1 MLNDAFRFLHRDLQD
16 KLIRL
21 VRAMGL
27 DYEVED
33 GHVRTRDDDWAVVE
47 DLRSAVRSSVFTEWQ
62 TWRGQAGLD
71 SETRARYRTY
81 MEENGIRY
89 LEEEENGTHW
99 FVLSQQQDPAAW
111 GVEEAP
117 PAKKGRKKKS

>member
-47 DLRSAVRSSVFTEWQ
+47 DLRCAVRSSVFSEWQ

-71 SETRARYRTY
+71 SETRARYRVF
-81 MEENGIRY
+81 MEEKGIRY

-99 FVLSQQQDPAAW
+99 FVLSLQEDPAAW
-111 GVEEAP
+111 GVEAP
-117 PAKKGRKKKS
+117 PAPKGRKKKA